1 MPSLS
6 THSSDRGR
14 NSKLS
19 AAKNNPESIA
29 VPADYSAGAIIPT
42 VKALGAGRDVAD
54 EIPRRLIHSPREAQ
68 ILLGISHAQ
77 VYRLLKAG
85 RLRAVKIGSR
95 TGITRES
102 IEAIAAGEA

>member
-1 MPSLS
+1 MS
-6 THSSDRGR
+6 
-14 NSKLS
+14 
-19 AAKNNPESIA
+19 
-29 VPADYSAGAIIPT
+29 IIPSCG
-42 VKALGAGRDVAD
+42 LGDDGDS

-77 VYRLLKAG
+77 VYRLLHAG